1 MRPTL
6 FALPLMLLLWGCTY
20 GDHHRDPGM
29 GGSSM
34 GGYATGGSSAGGYGG
49 SGTSSTIDAD
59 SPVTGYSA
67 GQGAGVF
74 VDYSSGGLWYV
85 SLACDT
91 ATSGSDCN
99 WDVIV
104 TPTNGVVTDFGPAA
118 LDADDLLGTDT
129 YTSGVRAN
137 TFTGYEIDQFYL
149 VTTPGVS
156 VTVDALLDGLTAERY
171 MYWNGGG
178 GLHRGAPSN
187 PLELV
192 PSAP

>member
-1 MRPTL
+1 MRPIL
-6 FALPLMLLLWGCTY
+6 FALPLTLWLWGCTY
-20 GDHHRDPGM
+20 GDHRRGM
-29 GGSSM
+29 DAS
-34 GGYATGGSSAGGYGG
+34 GGYGG
-49 SGTSSTIDAD
+49 TTSGTGGYAGSISTVDTD
-59 SPVTGYSA
+59 SPVTGYTP

-74 VDYSSGGLWYV
+74 VDYASGGLWNV

-91 ATSGSDCN
+91 ASSGSDCN

-104 TPTNGVVTDFGPAA
+104 TPTNAVLSDFGPVS
-118 LDADDLLGTDT
+118 LDADDLMAADSYYGA
-129 YTSGVRAN
+129 VRVN
-137 TFTGYEIDQFYL
+137 TFTGNEVDQFFL
-149 VTTPGVS
+149 ITTPGVS

-192 PSAP
+192 PSSP